1 MNAYEMT
8 AKCAPCLA
16 ALCGHKGCPDSA
28 MDAVTAVAGTP
39 SCGDCAGALMELV
52 LHPPAPLVVTVP
64 PPGPPSVPPAS
75 HRRNVTGAG

>member
-1 MNAYEMT
+1 MNVLEMI

-16 ALCGHKGCPDSA
+16 GLCRHQECTTPPASAL
-28 MDAVTAVAGTP
+28 DAVTAVAGTP

-64 PPGPPSVPPAS
+64 PAP
-75 HRRNVTGAG
+75 